1 MTDQEKLKHCFEET
15 IWMALR
21 YANGRSTYA
30 PQMVRDAVKK
40 FQEVYPDWKLRP
52 DPTIKPFRE
61 SGLTEG
67 YQLESDCLHDLL
79 PK

>member
-30 PQMVRDAVKK
+30 PQMVRDAIKD
-40 FQEVYPDWKLRP
+40 FQEVYPDWKLR
-52 DPTIKPFRE
+52 RE
-61 SGLTEG
+61 SGLTER